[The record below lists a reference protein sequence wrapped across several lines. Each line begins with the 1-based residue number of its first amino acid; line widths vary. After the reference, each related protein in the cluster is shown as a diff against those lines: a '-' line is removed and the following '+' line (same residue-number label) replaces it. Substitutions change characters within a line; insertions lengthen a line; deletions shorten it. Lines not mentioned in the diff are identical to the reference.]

1 MFHIYSH
8 TTQLFASF
16 TDSSGYISR
25 DAFYQAFKEIS
36 EGSDTSES
44 ELRPVVDQLY
54 KIFDTNHDGRCDFVE
69 VSTGLTV
76 LTAGSRDEKARSAF
90 ALFDYDGSGSISRD
104 EMERYLTCVF
114 RVVYEIEKQTKDA
127 MGVPPE
133 KLAKI
138 TTDQCFA
145 EADLDEDDSLSFEEF
160 KKWYSRP
167 SGSSDKTA
175 AKVVRQY
182 VISLFLSLSLFQKK
196 RGKIEPI
203 NRTHKSNPH
212 EKLSKQILGKSCRGN
227 FARVRQENHRSQK
240 LFGRGRDGTFCRSNG

>member
-1 MFHIYSH
+1 MFFLFLFILIHIC
-8 TTQLFASF
+8 TKIQLFASF

-25 DAFYQAFKEIS
+25 EAFYQAFKEIS
-36 EGSDTSES
+36 EGSETSEKD
-44 ELRPVVDQLY
+44 LKPVVDQLY
-54 KIFDTNHDGRCDFVE
+54 SIFDTNQDGRCDFVE

-114 RVVYEIEKQTKDA
+114 RVVYEIESQTKDA
-127 MGVPPE
+127 MGVAPE

-167 SGSSDKTA
+167 SGSSEKSTSN
-175 AKVVRQY
+175 VVHQY
-182 VISLFLSLSLFQKK
+182 VLRFFNTTVWLFF
-196 RGKIEPI
+196 IE
-203 NRTHKSNPH
+203 
-212 EKLSKQILGKSCRGN
+212 
-227 FARVRQENHRSQK
+227 
-240 LFGRGRDGTFCRSNG
+240 